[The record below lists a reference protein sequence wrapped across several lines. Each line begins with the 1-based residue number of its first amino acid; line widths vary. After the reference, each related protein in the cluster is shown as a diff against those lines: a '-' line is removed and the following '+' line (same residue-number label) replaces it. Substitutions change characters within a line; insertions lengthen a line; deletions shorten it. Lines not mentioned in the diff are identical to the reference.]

1 MESEVSTNSLIDP
14 GQNNMNLPNLVVDID
29 RCLSKIK
36 TPQGIVAKPVTDGL
50 NRTNEQLYAAFDQGA
65 PIQTLVRQKSK
76 VIDHVL
82 KYCFDSFIDI
92 SISTSNCAPI
102 NKAQECQC
110 SLVAVGGYGRS
121 ELLPGSDIDLMILL
135 SQQPGK
141 QLETQLSRF
150 ITFLWDIG
158 LEVGHSVRTIED
170 CVEQGKADVTVI
182 TNMIEARLICGDENL
197 YKQFQQA
204 IDPSKLWSSREFFEA
219 KLEEQHNRHLR
230 YNDTAYNLE
239 PNIKEGP
246 GGLRDIQIV
255 GWVAK
260 RHFGTRTYLE
270 LIDRGFITT
279 DEYQLLVQGQRH
291 LWKVRFALH
300 RLAKRREDRLLFD
313 YQNQISTD
321 FGFEAGP
328 HNLAIEQ
335 FMQQYYRTIMEL
347 ERLNEMLLQIFKEEI
362 LFADSKKKTSV
373 INARF
378 MLRNTFIE
386 VKHPNVF
393 KQHPPALVELFV
405 LISTH
410 EGCEG
415 VSASTIRLIRE
426 HLYLV
431 DDNFRNNDE
440 VKRLFMQL
448 MSAPNG
454 VTHQMRRMNS
464 YGFLAAYIP
473 AFEKITGRMQYDL
486 FHAYT
491 VDQHTIFVIR
501 NLRRFALEKHEAEFP
516 FCNLV
521 FSKLEDPRLL
531 YLAALFHDIAKGQG
545 GSHSVL
551 GAEIA
556 TQFCLQH
563 NLNAKETR
571 IVSQL
576 VRNHLLMSL
585 TAQRKDI
592 SDPDVVGEFAQQV
605 GSMNML
611 NYLYLH
617 TVADIRSTNPKLWN
631 NWKDALF
638 KQLYTATKKV
648 IRRGIEN
655 APDIEEIIQEN
666 RDAAFELMVDLPY
679 DKQAI
684 TNQCNQLPGDYFLR
698 HHPLEIRWHVDTI
711 LGSPEQSTLVRVRQ
725 AIHSKTTKVFV
736 YCDENPN
743 VFSQVTGALGSL
755 GLSILNAEIFTT
767 KNDKI
772 MDTFII
778 QDHDSQSVTE
788 PSIVR
793 QIEEALIKAFM
804 SKTAY
809 KPNTNKRRHR
819 HQKVFNHPTL
829 IQFEQDEANHRT
841 VMEITSMDMPGMLST
856 ISNVIA
862 LNSINISHAKIS
874 TLGEKIDDIFY
885 LSTADGNNIINQSA
899 LNKLESQI
907 IKAIEAI
914 NPT

>member
-841 VMEITSMDMPGMLST
+841 VMEITAMDMPGMLST